1 MHPETAA
8 ELCRCIF
15 TAEMTGAEKLIWGSP
30 FGRRLLMAVDA
41 VPCGRG
47 DGRRQAMIQSALVAT
62 LRTAS
67 AAAWSA
73 GTARAGLART
83 TRHPPRPP
91 RTSRSSRP
99 ASPSTLSSNRRPGP
113 PRPSRPSLPL
123 AAKAPDPGLR
133 AALRPDELVVDRAT
147 VTAGDAAGDLP
158 GPPGEAG
165 VPCGGRDAAGEL
177 PGPPGEAG
185 VPCGGRDAGATP
197 FAEGVTTG
205 GQPCPVVW
213 GTGQPWVL
221 RASSSQ
227 SNMRCSRR
235 ERAIGSQCM
244 SAPSASVNGTS
255 TLGPGRAS

>member
-15 TAEMTGAEKLIWGSP
+15 TAEMTGAEKLICGSP

-47 DGRRQAMIQSALVAT
+47 DGRRQAMIQPALVAT
-62 LRTAS
+62 LRT
-67 AAAWSA
+67 
-73 GTARAGLART
+73 
-83 TRHPPRPP
+83 
-91 RTSRSSRP
+91 
-99 ASPSTLSSNRRPGP
+99 
-113 PRPSRPSLPL
+113 
-123 AAKAPDPGLR
+123 
-133 AALRPDELVVDRAT
+133 DRAT

-158 GPPGEAG
+158 GPPGEGG
-165 VPCGGRDAAGEL
+165 VPCGGRDAAGDL

-185 VPCGGRDAGATP
+185 VPCGGRNAGATP

-205 GQPCPVVW
+205 GQPCPVAW
-213 GTGQPWVL
+213 GAGQPWVL
-221 RASSSQ
+221 RVSSGQ
-227 SNMRCSRR
+227 SNMRRSRR